1 MFHPDTVA
9 LTIPYLLSGLKVTLL
24 LAILIVPLAFG
35 AGTLVAIVANAR
47 SRPARIIAYL
57 YIDFFRA
64 FPPLVLIIFVFYA
77 LPFLGLRLPEIPA
90 FVLAMTLNG
99 SAYFAEIVRAGLA
112 AVPKGQYEAAQA
124 TGLNGFQVLAYVVL
138 PQALKKVRPP
148 LLSNVLELAK
158 ATSLASVV
166 AIAELLRTARIA
178 QGAVYDPTP
187 LLMAALVYLAMFWP
201 FVRLLSL
208 IEKRQSFKPA

>member
-9 LTIPYLLSGLKVTLL
+9 LTIPYLWSGLKVTLL
-24 LAILIVPLAFG
+24 LAVMIVPLAFCV
-35 AGTLVAIVANAR
+35 GTFVATVAHTAAR
-47 SRPARIIAYL
+47 PFRLMAFV

-99 SAYFAEIVRAGLA
+99 SAYFAEIVRAGLS
-112 AVPKGQYEAAQA
+112 AVPKGQYEAGSA
-124 TGLNGFQVLAYVVL
+124 TGMTPIQVLAYITL

-187 LLMAALVYLAMFWP
+187 LLMAALVYLALFWP

-208 IEKRQSFKPA
+208 IEKRQTFNPA